1 MVALDRLYATMIYT
15 RGKTMRIDLF
25 RAYRNPVAI
34 LRVEHAE
41 NGDEAGLEIVTQ
53 VHSPIVDSTAVKQV
67 PPMIRHEMHDKYL
80 GSGSKKTIPIRV
92 EFDKPEHFIRAHY
105 VKWSD
110 CEQDHPICAGNGR
123 VATLVGVDKT
133 ESKVKCL
140 GPARCPI
147 AKTGT
152 SPCMIDVRVN
162 VLVDDVPVEI
172 RGNSQYGFL
181 AMLSGFEYSAA
192 RAGGVLS
199 NAEMEIETWRKSTRG
214 SDYKAFTAMDVIF
227 KGRASSEGAVDP
239 AMSASGERLLMDWE
253 KKFAIGEDEFADLK
267 LPDWS
272 ETAAANYAVSPKNSN
287 ASERNLD
294 ALFIDHQ

>member
-1 MVALDRLYATMIYT
+1 
-15 RGKTMRIDLF
+15 MRIDLF
-25 RAYRNPVAI
+25 RAYRNPAAI

-41 NGDEAGLEIVTQ
+41 NGEEAGLEIVTQ
-53 VHSPIVDSTAVKQV
+53 IHSPIVDSTAIKQV
-67 PPMIRHEMHDKYL
+67 PPMIRHVMHEKYL
-80 GSGSKKTIPIRV
+80 GVDTKKTIPIRV
-92 EFDKPEHFIRAHY
+92 EFDKPEHFIRAQY

-110 CEQDHPICAGNGR
+110 IEPDHPICAGNGQ

-140 GPARCPI
+140 GPSRCPI
-147 AKTGT
+147 AKTGS

-162 VLVDDVPVEI
+162 VLVDEVPVEI

-192 RAGGVLS
+192 RAGGQLS

-239 AMSASGERLLMDWE
+239 AMSAYGERLLMDWE
-253 KKFAIGEDEFADLK
+253 KKFATESDEFMGLK
-267 LPDWS
+267 LPEWS
-272 ETAAANYAVSPKNSN
+272 ESATANYAVSPKNSCT
-287 ASERNLD
+287 SEEKLD
-294 ALFIDHQ
+294 ALFMDLK

>member
-1 MVALDRLYATMIYT
+1 MIYT

-80 GSGSKKTIPIRV
+80 GSSSKKTIPIRV

-123 VATLVGVDKT
+123 VAILVGVDKT

-239 AMSASGERLLMDWE
+239 AMSAYGERLLMDWE

>member
-1 MVALDRLYATMIYT
+1 MIYT

-25 RAYRNPVAI
+25 RAYRNPAAI

-41 NGDEAGLEIVTQ
+41 NGEEAGLEIVTQ
-53 VHSPIVDSTAVKQV
+53 IHSPIVDSTAIKQV
-67 PPMIRHEMHDKYL
+67 PPMIRHVMHEKYL
-80 GSGSKKTIPIRV
+80 GVDTKKTIPIRV
-92 EFDKPEHFIRAHY
+92 EFDKPEHFIRAQY

-110 CEQDHPICAGNGR
+110 IEPDHPICAGNGQ

-140 GPARCPI
+140 GPSRCPI

-162 VLVDDVPVEI
+162 VLVDDVPVEV

-192 RAGGVLS
+192 RAGGLLS

-214 SDYKAFTAMDVIF
+214 SEYQAFTTMDVIF
-227 KGRASSEGAVDP
+227 KGRAPSERAVDP
-239 AMSASGERLLMDWE
+239 AMSAYGERLLMDWE
-253 KKFAIGEDEFADLK
+253 KKFATESDEFMGLK
-267 LPDWS
+267 LPEWS
-272 ETAAANYAVSPKNSN
+272 ESATANYAVSPKNSCT
-287 ASERNLD
+287 SEAKLD
-294 ALFIDHQ
+294 ALFMDLK